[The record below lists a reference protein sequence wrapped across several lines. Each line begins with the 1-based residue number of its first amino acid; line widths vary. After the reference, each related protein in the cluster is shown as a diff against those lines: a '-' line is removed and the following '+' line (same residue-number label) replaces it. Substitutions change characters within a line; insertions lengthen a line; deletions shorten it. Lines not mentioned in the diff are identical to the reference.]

1 MEYKMGIGQVITILQ
16 HFRMLKFNSINQVG
30 SGLTNAAQNLDGFK
44 RQAITRI
51 IKWEILT

>member
-30 SGLTNAAQNLDGFK
+30 SGLTNAAQNLDGFL